1 MPGLEAWQIGG
12 KTLILNSQNLTF
24 PFKKNKSPRT
34 LFEECAVGEGDAVS
48 SETQACSPA
57 VSKPLLVR
65 GCRMASGTSSGCDL
79 SQSRNL
85 QRHYVWLPLVADG
98 RTCNRLSVL
107 EEISMEEGVH
117 AFTDNLLKVVGADFI
132 TKATQHGL
140 GYYSIHLSL
149 CFLCARHR
157 VYR

>member
-1 MPGLEAWQIGG
+1 
-12 KTLILNSQNLTF
+12 
-24 PFKKNKSPRT
+24 
-34 LFEECAVGEGDAVS
+34 
-48 SETQACSPA
+48 
-57 VSKPLLVR
+57 
-65 GCRMASGTSSGCDL
+65 MASGTSSGCYL

-85 QRHYVWLPLVADG
+85 QRHYVWLPLVADS

-107 EEISMEEGVH
+107 EEISTEEGVH

-140 GYYSIHLSL
+140 GYYSIQLRVSL

-157 VYR
+157 VNR